1 MRSGLARHRPRPTPC
16 WRKENAI
23 VKTDDLLMCP
33 GPNDIAERVLRAML
47 RPAACPVTPE
57 FQEFYERTLDML
69 AAVYQTRHQVA
80 PIPGS
85 GRSGIE
91 SAITSVIEPGDRA
104 LVIICGNFGHLAAR
118 VVNGVGGQ
126 ADEVEF
132 PWGEA
137 LDLGVI
143 RDKLAQGSYK
153 LVTLVHNETSS
164 GAIYNDA
171 GEVARLAHEHGA
183 LMLLDAISSLGG
195 ADLPTDAW
203 DIDLCVSCNHKAIAA
218 PIGHAYVAVSERAWQ
233 VMERRKEPC
242 RNIFGNLL
250 HWKAQPLEHP
260 SDGRAL
266 RRPQG
271 VFTAVHLFYALHEA
285 LAMILEEGLEARF
298 ARHILNARAFRAGIQ
313 ALGLRTLARPE
324 LASPTVTGVLLP
336 EGMSSTEFL
345 RRLHAEHGIF
355 TLPGLGPYRDIA
367 IRIGHMGVTAAPRCI
382 LHTLYAIESVLTAL
396 GRPVAPGTAVQRAEQ
411 VYAEAAGRAIGLVA
425 S

>member
-1 MRSGLARHRPRPTPC
+1 
-16 WRKENAI
+16 
-23 VKTDDLLMCP
+23 VKTDDILMCP
-33 GPNDIAERVLRAML
+33 GPNDIADRVLRAMI

-69 AAVYQTRHQVA
+69 AQVYQTRHQVA

-126 ADEVEF
+126 AEEVHF

-137 LDLGVI
+137 LDIGVI
-143 RDKLAQGSYK
+143 RDKLAQGTYK
-153 LVTLVHNETSS
+153 LVTMVHNETSS
-164 GAIYNDA
+164 GAIYNNA
-171 GEVARLAHEHGA
+171 GEIAKLAHEHGA
-183 LMLLDAISSLGG
+183 LLLLDAISSLGG

-218 PIGHAYVAVSERAWQ
+218 PIGHAYVAVSERAWAA
-233 VMERRKEPC
+233 MERRREPC

-250 HWKAQPLEHP
+250 QWKAQPVENP
-260 SDGRAL
+260 DDGRPL

-298 ARHILNARAFRAGIQ
+298 ARHQLNARAFREGIA
-313 ALGLRTLARPE
+313 ALGLHTLAKPE
-324 LASPTVTGVLLP
+324 LASPTVTCIPLP
-336 EGMSSTEFL
+336 DGMRSADFL
-345 RRLHAEHGIF
+345 RHLHEDHAIF
-355 TLPGLGPYRDIA
+355 TLPGIGPYRDTA
-367 IRIGHMGVTAAPRCI
+367 IRIGHMGVTAIPRCI
-382 LHTLYAIESVLTAL
+382 LHTLYAIESVLVKMGHRVTRGA
-396 GRPVAPGTAVQRAEQ
+396 AVQRAEQ
-411 VYAEAAGRAIGLVA
+411 VYAAAEARQPVSVA
-425 S
+425 AS